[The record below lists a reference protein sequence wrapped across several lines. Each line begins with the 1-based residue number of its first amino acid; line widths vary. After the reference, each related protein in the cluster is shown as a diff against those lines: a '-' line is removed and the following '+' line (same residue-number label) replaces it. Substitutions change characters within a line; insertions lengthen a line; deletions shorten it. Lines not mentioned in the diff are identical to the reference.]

1 MKHNGYTHPETLV
14 STGWVAQHA
23 TDPGV
28 RLVEVNVDLYTY
40 VSGHIKG
47 AVFWNWQIDFQDSIR
62 RDIPGPQAFEQLLSR
77 AGISNDTTVILYGD
91 KNNWFAA
98 YAFWLLKY
106 YGHKDVRLMNGGRK
120 KWIAEG
126 RPLTT
131 ETAQPKPAV
140 YRVQTTDSAVRATRH
155 QVFQGL
161 GQPDTVFIDTRAPK
175 EFSGEIVAPDDL
187 QQEGAMRGGHLPGA
201 LNITWGQ
208 AVFEDGTFKPARD
221 LRHIYAAQ
229 NVTPNKNIIVYCRIG
244 ERSSHSWFVL
254 RYLLGY
260 PQVSNYDGSW
270 AEWGNLIGAPIER

>member
-1 MKHNGYTHPETLV
+1 
-14 STGWVAQHA
+14 
-23 TDPGV
+23 
-28 RLVEVNVDLYTY
+28 YTY

-47 AVFWNWQIDFQDSIR
+47 AVCWNWHIDFQDPIR
-62 RDIPGPQAFEQLLSR
+62 RDIPGPQAFEQLLGRS
-77 AGISNDTTVILYGD
+77 GIDNETTVILYGD

-131 ETAQPKPAV
+131 ESVQPEPAV
-140 YRVQTTDSAVRATRH
+140 YRVQTTNPAVRATRH
-155 QVFQGL
+155 QIFQGL
-161 GQPDTVFIDTRAPK
+161 DQPDTVFIDTRAPK
-175 EFSGEIVAPDDL
+175 EFSGEMVAPDDL
-187 QQEGAMRGGHLPGA
+187 PQEGAMRGGHLPGA

-221 LRHIYAAQ
+221 LRQIYTAH
-229 NVTPNKNIIVYCRIG
+229 NVTPDKNVIVYCRIG

-254 RYLLGY
+254 HYLLGY

-270 AEWGNLIGAPIER
+270 AEWGNLIDAPIER